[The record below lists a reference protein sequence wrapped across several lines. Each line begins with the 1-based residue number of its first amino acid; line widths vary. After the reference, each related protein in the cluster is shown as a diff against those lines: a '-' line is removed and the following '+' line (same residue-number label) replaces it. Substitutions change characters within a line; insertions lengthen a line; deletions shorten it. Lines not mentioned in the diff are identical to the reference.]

1 MDDEVDAEQLG
12 VTTALE
18 RTVELDSRLRQA
30 IHDTHMVSSDFGTS
44 PDTEEAERE
53 ALLAVKCAVPR
64 SSCPVLCGARKRGGR
79 GAGPR
84 SIVPWHLT
92 RVRRAS
98 GARRA
103 KKMNSLSFAM
113 MRYMRVHTT

>member
-1 MDDEVDAEQLG
+1 MDAEQLG

-64 SSCPVLCGARKRGGR
+64 PFCPVLCMVVVMVVGG
-79 GAGPR
+79 GQKYCAMAF
-84 SIVPWHLT
+84 T
-92 RVRRAS
+92 RVRCAL
-98 GARRA
+98 GARRTEN
-103 KKMNSLSFAM
+103 MTWPFIC
-113 MRYMRVHTT
+113 HDEIT